1 MVDVLQTGIERL
13 ASNPELARHWQRCG
27 LLCNQASMTAD
38 FVPAWQIV
46 QRLAKL
52 SCLFSPQHGFEATVQ
67 DNMIES
73 PHAIHRP
80 TGLPIYSLYSESR
93 QPTAEMLE
101 PLDTLVVDLQ
111 IIGCRVYTFKYTI
124 AALLRA
130 AQAYDKRI
138 VVLDRPNPLGGV
150 VVEGRVLDADV
161 RSFVGE
167 FPIPI
172 RHGLTVAEIAQLF
185 NRDIGAN
192 LEVITMNNW
201 QPEQLWSDL
210 QNRPWILTSP
220 NMPTCETAIIFAGTV
235 LFEGTNISEGRGT
248 CLPFQFIGAPF
259 LDGDELID
267 RCQGIYPQMAGVY
280 LRPTEFM
287 PTNQKWQGQI
297 CRGLQIHLTDHH
309 QVRPY
314 PLGLAL
320 LRASIEQDDSFCW
333 RQPPYEYEYQK
344 LPINLLVGANNA
356 DTVFSEKKFSIDDPF
371 WHEGL
376 VAYCQ
381 QVQSILLY
389 PRSMNPSIPA
399 SGNR

>member
-1 MVDVLQTGIERL
+1 MVDALQIGLERL
-13 ASNPELARHWQRCG
+13 ADNPKLAKHWHRCG

-38 FVPAWQIV
+38 FVPSWQIV
-46 QRLAKL
+46 HRLAKL
-52 SCLFSPQHGFEATVQ
+52 NCLFSPQHGFESTVQ

-73 PHAIHRP
+73 PHLVHHP

-101 PLDTLVVDLQ
+101 LLDTLVVDLQ
-111 IIGCRVYTFKYTI
+111 IVGCRVYTFKYTI

-130 AQAYDKRI
+130 AQTYGKRI

-150 VVEGRVLDADV
+150 IVEGRVLDDEV

-185 NRDIGAN
+185 NRDIGAQ

-201 QPEQLWSDL
+201 QPNQLWSDL
-210 QNRPWILTSP
+210 KRPWILTSP
-220 NMPTCETAIIFAGTV
+220 NMPSCETAVVFAGTV

-259 LDGDELID
+259 LDGQELID
-267 RCQGIYPQMAGVY
+267 RCKALYPQMAGVH
-280 LRPTEFM
+280 LRTAEFM
-287 PTNQKWQGQI
+287 PTNQKWQGQV
-297 CRGLQIHLTDHH
+297 CRGLQIHLTD
-309 QVRPY
+309 QQRVRPY
-314 PLGLAL
+314 LLAL
-320 LRASIEQDDSFCW
+320 AILRACIEQDDSFCW

-344 LPINLLVGANNA
+344 LPINLLVGAKNA
-356 DTVFSEKKFSIDDPF
+356 STMFGEKKFSIDNPF
-371 WHEGL
+371 WHKGL
-376 VAYCQ
+376 ASYCQ

-389 PRSMNPSIPA
+389 PRSINPNIQ
-399 SGNR
+399 GED